1 MKVWKT
7 SQDLI
12 KVYVIR
18 YTSLINVFFT
28 CLKRNAVLFQ
38 LAKEMEC
45 ADLPESMREHMMIF
59 LTQKESRYLR
69 LKRQK
74 MNKDM
79 FEVVKHIGF
88 GAFGRVSLVKKVP
101 KLILSFFDCFSYFK
115 ML

>member
-1 MKVWKT
+1 
-7 SQDLI
+7 
-12 KVYVIR
+12 
-18 YTSLINVFFT
+18 
-28 CLKRNAVLFQ
+28 
-38 LAKEMEC
+38 MEC

-88 GAFGRVSLVKKVP
+88 GAFGRVSLVKKVANIDLNFLV
-101 KLILSFFDCFSYFK
+101 KFSNF
-115 ML
+115 